1 MDQWIN
7 LYRASHSLEAHALK
21 GALEVEGVRVRL
33 NGEGLSGAL
42 GELPVDLLQVT
53 LMVCE
58 QDRLR
63 AGRII
68 ERYQQRQGNGWLC
81 GQCGEE
87 NGANFDICWR
97 CHHDPHEN

>member
-1 MDQWIN
+1 MDNWFN

-21 GALEVEGVRVRL
+21 GALEVEGIPVRL
-33 NGEGLSGAL
+33 SGEGLAGAI

-53 LMVCE
+53 LLVRE
-58 QDRLR
+58 QDRSR
-63 AGRII
+63 AGGVI

-87 NGANFDICWR
+87 NEANFEICWR
-97 CHHDPHEN
+97 CRHDPHDA